1 MKAETDENCDGSAI
15 TLVDPTP
22 LFLRMIGRA
31 VSGCQLL
38 FLEFISE
45 ATFRYDIIS

>member
-15 TLVDPTP
+15 TLVDWTP

-31 VSGCQLL
+31 VSGRQLL
-38 FLEFISE
+38 FLKFISKS
-45 ATFRYDIIS
+45 TFRYDNIS